1 MISKR
6 SDERGTAMLFSCFA
20 RAGWITGDVLQRPYV
35 FVIAEDLVVTEASG

>member
-20 RAGWITGDVLQRPYV
+20 RAGWITGDVLQRRYV
-35 FVIAEDLVVTEASG
+35 FVITEGLVVAEASG